1 MHIQELS
8 LSAQKSTNTAAN
20 TKSFHIA
27 LSLFFSLPTS
37 STAKPL
43 YFLLFL
49 QLVPSP
55 KVQTSF

>member
-8 LSAQKSTNTAAN
+8 LSVQKSTNAAAN

-27 LSLFFSLPTS
+27 LSLLFSLPTS

-49 QLVPSP
+49 QLVPRP
-55 KVQTSF
+55 KV